1 MNDASLTWIIAGA
14 ALVAS
19 AGQMVFNSGW
29 GLSGKLS
36 KMERSQTKELTAMES
51 RLAQTVAETARDLE
65 ERHERTAEA
74 FGESIRAVREQLVL
88 NEKDSLGSMHDLSDQ
103 IRKVEIW
110 TRDEFVRK
118 ESFRDICT
126 RIESIVAEQGRTLNS
141 AVQGLHETIVGIVA
155 RNDKVDHRDHRA

>member
-65 ERHERTAEA
+65 ERHERTARHSGSLLGGA
-74 FGESIRAVREQLVL
+74 RAV
-88 NEKDSLGSMHDLSDQ
+88 GSQ
-103 IRKVEIW
+103 
-110 TRDEFVRK
+110 
-118 ESFRDICT
+118 
-126 RIESIVAEQGRTLNS
+126 
-141 AVQGLHETIVGIVA
+141 
-155 RNDKVDHRDHRA
+155 

>member
-19 AGQMVFNSGW
+19 AGQMIFNSGW

-36 KMERSQTKELTAMES
+36 KMERSQSKELTSMES

-65 ERHERTAEA
+65 NRQDRSIIA
-74 FGESIRAVREQLVL
+74 FGESIKSVREQLVL
-88 NEKDSLGSMHDLSDQ
+88 NEKSSLGDRHALSDQ

-110 TRDEFVRK
+110 ARDEFVRN
-118 ESFRDICT
+118 ESFREVCA
-126 RIESIVAEQGRTLNS
+126 RIENIVAEQGRTLNN
-141 AVQGLHETIVGIVA
+141 AVQGLHESIVGLVTHSKTD
-155 RNDKVDHRDHRA
+155 NRDHRA

>member
-19 AGQMVFNSGW
+19 AGQMIFNSGW

-36 KMERSQTKELTAMES
+36 KMERSQSKELTSMES

-65 ERHERTAEA
+65 ERHERTTEA
-74 FGESIRAVREQLVL
+74 FGETIKAVREQLVL
-88 NEKDSLGSMHDLSDQ
+88 NEKESTHEMHNLSDQ

-118 ESFRDICT
+118 ESFRDICA
-126 RIESIVAEQGRTLNS
+126 RIENIVAEQGRTLNN
-141 AVQGLHETIVGIVA
+141 AVQGLHESIVGLVTHSKTD
-155 RNDKVDHRDHRA
+155 NRDHRA